1 MAIAYV
7 FEWDTGGDRRTD
19 GFDAVVAHTG
29 MLNDPP
35 PGLLSVAAGHT
46 EDGRFRI
53 FEVWET
59 AADREDF
66 GRSRLLPA
74 IDALPDA
81 GGGAPHRESSYELHV
96 FSSEVPA

>member
-7 FEWDTGGDRRTD
+7 FEWDTEDRRTD
-19 GFDAVVAHTG
+19 GFDAVVAHTR
-29 MLNDPP
+29 MLDDPP

-46 EDGRFRI
+46 DKGCFRI

-59 AADREDF
+59 GADRDEF
-66 GRSRLLPA
+66 ERTRLVRA
-74 IDALPDA
+74 IKALPDA
-81 GGGAPHRESSYELHV
+81 SGGAPLRESAYELHL